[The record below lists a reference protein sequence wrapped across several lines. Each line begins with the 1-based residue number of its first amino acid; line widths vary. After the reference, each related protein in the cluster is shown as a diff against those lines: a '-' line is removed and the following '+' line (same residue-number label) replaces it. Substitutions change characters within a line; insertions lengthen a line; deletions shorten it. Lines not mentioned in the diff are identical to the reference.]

1 MLLDHQPTKADITPP
16 PAPRPDAVQLR
27 ARRSPRLIALGVL
40 AVTLGGLGA
49 TALYTMNTDNRSV
62 VVMARDVVRG
72 DEIQTSDLAV
82 ISVPRGLQVDTS
94 GAEEMDQL
102 LGRTAR
108 SDLPAGSFPVPRR
121 VGEDPIPPGH
131 SLVGIRL
138 TSGRLPT
145 AALPPGTRIQLISL
159 AEGDDRVVDAV
170 VAASPRALEDGSGQL
185 LDVTV
190 PEAFAPVVATLAATD
205 QLVLIAVGEG

>member
-108 SDLPAGSFPVPRR
+108 SDLPAGSFPVPRH

-190 PEAFAPVVATLAATD
+190 PKAFAPVVATLAATD

>member
-40 AVTLGGLGA
+40 AVTMGGLGA
-49 TALYTMNTDNRSV
+49 TALYTMNTDNESV

-72 DEIQTSDLAV
+72 DEIRATDLAV
-82 ISVPRGLQVDTS
+82 VSIPGALQVDTS
-94 GAEEMDQL
+94 GADEMDQL
-102 LGRTAR
+102 LGHRAR
-108 SDLPAGSFPVPRR
+108 SDLPAGSFPLSRH
-121 VGEDPIPPGH
+121 VGEDPIPAGN

-138 TSGRLPT
+138 TTGRLPI
-145 AALPPGTRIQLISL
+145 AELPPGTRIQLISL
-159 AEGDDRVVDAV
+159 VEGDDRVVDAV
-170 VAASPRALEDGSGQL
+170 VAASPRILEDGSGHL

-190 PEAFAPVVATLAATD
+190 EKTFAHVVATLAATD
-205 QLVLIAVGEG
+205 QLVLIAVGED